1 MNDDHLFQKLTAE
14 PDVLSVSQ
22 LNARA
27 RQLLEDVFPRIWVEG
42 ELSNLSRPSSGHMYF
57 TLKDDRAQ
65 IRCAL
70 FRQNAARVRL
80 AMRDGQQIRDWL
92 FVEDH
97 TRGIRTVLETGV
109 LGETYNIGGHNEKMN
124 IDVVQAIC
132 RILDSEVGASGLTNG
147 YAGLVKHVSDR
158 PGHDRRYAIDASKIE
173 RELGWRPMETF
184 ETGLEKTVR
193 WYLSNE
199 NWWLRVLNGDYRLNR
214 IGESR

>member
-70 FRQNAARVRL
+70 FRQHAARVRL
-80 AMRDGQQIRDWL
+80 AMRDGQQIRARGRVSLYEGRGDYQL
-92 FVEDH
+92 IVDSVETAGDGALH
-97 TRGIRTVLETGV
+97 TLTVRRV
-109 LGETYNIGGHNEKMN
+109 
-124 IDVVQAIC
+124 
-132 RILDSEVGASGLTNG
+132 LTNRKSSTSLPSLDTAWARTP
-147 YAGLVKHVSDR
+147 AG
-158 PGHDRRYAIDASKIE
+158 
-173 RELGWRPMETF
+173 
-184 ETGLEKTVR
+184 
-193 WYLSNE
+193 
-199 NWWLRVLNGDYRLNR
+199 
-214 IGESR
+214 

>member
-70 FRQNAARVRL
+70 FRQHAARVRL
-80 AMRDGQQIRDWL
+80 AMRDGQQIRAPRPWGL
-92 FVEDH
+92 Q
-97 TRGIRTVLETGV
+97 TSWPCSRRSNTWCIRRSYYVTMARDRAP
-109 LGETYNIGGHNEKMN
+109 ISA
-124 IDVVQAIC
+124 QA
-132 RILDSEVGASGLTNG
+132 AS
-147 YAGLVKHVSDR
+147 
-158 PGHDRRYAIDASKIE
+158 
-173 RELGWRPMETF
+173 
-184 ETGLEKTVR
+184 
-193 WYLSNE
+193 
-199 NWWLRVLNGDYRLNR
+199 
-214 IGESR
+214 